1 MITVLASIRVAKG
14 QRSAFLDIFN
24 ANVPKVRNENGC
36 IEYFPTVDVDSSI
49 QIQNFDENI
58 VTIVEKWQSLEAL
71 NTHLAAPHMLEYK
84 EKVKE
89 LVEDV
94 SLKVLQPA

>member
-36 IEYFPTVDVDSSI
+36 IEYFPTVDLDSSL
-49 QIQNFDENI
+49 QIQNLDENI
-58 VTIVEKWQSLEAL
+58 VTIIEKWQSLEAL

-89 LVEDV
+89 LVENV